1 LLVSDFFAKGVRNHP
16 QAIAIADE
24 SVTFTFAYAEIRIA
38 TIARQLASLG
48 VRRGDRVAMFARN
61 SAGAYLAV
69 LAIWRSGACYVSL
82 NTRSTSAE
90 NAEMASI
97 ASCDIILCPIAAH
110 ADASQIGALMPNT
123 PRLVGFDKTGQLC
136 DCPAPGIDDD
146 QGPSGNDLAWIVFTG
161 GTTGRPKG
169 VMLTH
174 DALSM
179 MTLAMQ
185 AHLTLPPEPLY
196 IVAAPMTHAA
206 GSLIPAVMGLGGCA
220 RFLAE
225 ANPRAIATAAS
236 EYEAD
241 VLFLP
246 PTLIYML
253 LALPDLSEFNFSS
266 LSHFVY
272 AAAPMAEDKL
282 VEAMGV
288 FGPVMTQMYGQSEF
302 PMMITYMSP
311 EDHSH
316 ALAGPRERLSS
327 CGRET
332 MVAEIRITDAA
343 GREVPLGEIGELE
356 VRGALAMIGYI
367 GGPRPKYDW
376 IKTGDIGR
384 RDADGFVYLLDRQKD
399 MIITGGF
406 NVYSVEVE
414 NVILAH
420 PAVAQCAVIGVPD
433 VKWGE
438 AVKAVLELKPGGR
451 IEPAEVIALCKQSL
465 GSVKA
470 PKSVEIWSTLP
481 RNALGKVLKRDIRDR
496 FWGDVRRQI

>member
-196 IVAAPMTHAA
+196 IVAAP
-206 GSLIPAVMGLGGCA
+206 
-220 RFLAE
+220 
-225 ANPRAIATAAS
+225 IATAAS